1 MTEQKKQTT
10 KKNITKG
17 APTEVAH
24 VEDVFEG
31 MTEQE
36 IESMKHLAGYS
47 TNNDA
52 QEAKS
57 PSVDFQDGLSAAQLE
72 DIFTKARIVN
82 SIIEMES
89 ANANMVDYFNKLVAE
104 LTTLQKEIEEKEAAL
119 KDDPNAPLHEKKINE
134 QKVAY
139 GALYKRLKLTEQR
152 VQAVSMILE
161 ELDEKLLRG

>member
-1 MTEQKKQTT
+1 MTEQKKQPT
-10 KKNITKG
+10 KKNTAKESL
-17 APTEVAH
+17 TEAATLQDATIEEPH
-24 VEDVFEG
+24 VE
-31 MTEQE
+31 
-36 IESMKHLAGYS
+36 
-47 TNNDA
+47 DA
-52 QEAKS
+52 QEAES
-57 PSVDFQDGLSAAQLE
+57 PSVECQDGFSEAQPLK

-161 ELDEKLLRG
+161 ELDERLLRG

>member
-10 KKNITKG
+10 KKNTTKE
-17 APTEVAH
+17 APTEAVTLQNATIEATQ
-24 VEDVFEG
+24 VEGV
-31 MTEQE
+31 
-36 IESMKHLAGYS
+36 
-47 TNNDA
+47 
-52 QEAKS
+52 QEAES
-57 PSVDFQDGLSAAQLE
+57 PAVELQDVQPLE
-72 DIFTKARIVN
+72 DIFTKTRIVN

-89 ANANMVDYFNKLVAE
+89 ANANMVEYFNKLVTE
-104 LTTLQKEIEEKEAAL
+104 LTALQKDIEEKEAAL